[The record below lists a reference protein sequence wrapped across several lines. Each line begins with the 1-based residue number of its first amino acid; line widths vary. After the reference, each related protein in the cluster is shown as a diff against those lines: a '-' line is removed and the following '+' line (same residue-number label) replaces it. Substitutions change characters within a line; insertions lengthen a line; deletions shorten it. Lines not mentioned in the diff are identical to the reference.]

1 MRAEELAAQL
11 EVSERTI
18 YRDLDAL
25 SAAGVPIYAERGP
38 GGGCTLPENY
48 RTTLTGLN
56 ENEIHTLFMT
66 GGSRPLADLGLGKAL
81 EDALLKLSAALPS
94 TQRRSAELARE
105 RIYLDAASWFQ
116 PAETTPYLTML
127 QEAIWQ
133 EQRLCMVYRR
143 SDGDSTEHLIEPYGL
158 VAKASVWY
166 LVAMVTIANSL
177 EDSSEKA
184 KMAKVE
190 REPSVFR
197 VARIQ
202 NISLT
207 TQQFQRPANFK
218 LPEFWR
224 TSCTQFKSSFVRYK
238 TVVRVAPSYVTTLAQ
253 ILGESNASAFKEAG
267 PADAQGWLTLHL
279 AFERMENAR
288 SMLMGFGPNVEIIEP
303 SELRQSIIE
312 LAVSI
317 TKFYSQK

>member
-38 GGGCTLPENY
+38 GGGCALPENY

-81 EDALLKLSAALPS
+81 EDALLKLSAALPL

-116 PAETTPYLTML
+116 PAEATPYLTIL

-133 EQRLCMVYRR
+133 EQRLCMAYRR
-143 SDGDSTEHLIEPYGL
+143 SDGDSAEHLIEPYGL

-166 LVAMVTIANSL
+166 LVAMVTIASSV
-177 EDSSEKA
+177 EDSSETI
-184 KMAKVE
+184 KVE

-197 VARIQ
+197 VSRIQ

-238 TVVRVAPSYVTTLAQ
+238 TVVRVAPNHITMLAQ
-253 ILGESNASAFKEAG
+253 ILGDSNASAFKEAG
-267 PADAQGWLTLHL
+267 PADAQGWITLHL

-288 SMLMGFGPNVEIIEP
+288 NMLVGCGPNVEIIEP

-312 LAVSI
+312 LAASI